1 MSDHDHIERI
11 RRGDREAFAFLV
23 NRYKAPAYS
32 IALKILKNP
41 GNAEEVVQEAFVR
54 AFHSIKQFREECKF
68 STWLY
73 RIVYNTSISQIRK
86 NRTSDVSLEDV
97 AENNPDFIELNDAL
111 KQVSTKEVSGIIQK
125 ALDGLNETDFT
136 ILTLYYY
143 EDKSLKE
150 IACVLGIKYSN
161 AKVNIQRA
169 RAKLHD
175 VLKEIMKTEI
185 YDLI

>member
-1 MSDHDHIERI
+1 LTDHDHIERI

-41 GNAEEVVQEAFVR
+41 GDAEEVVQEAFVR
-54 AFHSIKQFREECKF
+54 AFHSIKQFREESKF

-86 NRTSDVSLEDV
+86 NRTSAVSLEDV
-97 AENNPDFIELNDAL
+97 AENNPDFIELDDAL
-111 KQVSTKEVSGIIQK
+111 KQVSTRQVSGIIQK
-125 ALDGLNETDFT
+125 ALDSLNETDFT

-150 IACVLGIKYSN
+150 IARVLGIKYSN
-161 AKVNIQRA
+161 TKVKIQRA

-175 VLKEIMKTEI
+175 ALKQILKTEI
-185 YDLI
+185 HDLI